1 MTSISHTST
10 AIRDCDQFVL
20 LGDSVAAT
28 EKFFTTR
35 VPRIGKGQKYG
46 KRFVGKRHAESCLVV
61 RSADYKVTFC
71 AKQCSRQWRT
81 DESRS
86 VLGVG

>member
-28 EKFFTTR
+28 ESSLQHACHGSARDRNMERGLLASDF
-35 VPRIGKGQKYG
+35 
-46 KRFVGKRHAESCLVV
+46 AESCLVV

-71 AKQCSRQWRT
+71 AKQCSRQ
-81 DESRS
+81 
-86 VLGVG
+86 

>member
-35 VPRIGKGQKYG
+35 VPRICKEQRGGSPTVKEGLFVLDEPLSPPSQSGYCTG
-46 KRFVGKRHAESCLVV
+46 NKRIRKANR
-61 RSADYKVTFC
+61 
-71 AKQCSRQWRT
+71 
-81 DESRS
+81 
-86 VLGVG
+86 

>member
-71 AKQCSRQWRT
+71 AKQCSRQ
-81 DESRS
+81 
-86 VLGVG
+86 

>member
-20 LGDSVAAT
+20 LGDFVAAT

-61 RSADYKVTFC
+61 RD
-71 AKQCSRQWRT
+71 QRT
-81 DESRS
+81 TANSPAIYRWDTDDSFFS
-86 VLGVG
+86 P